1 MRCSCGLWGVR
12 TNVLFSISWCS
23 QGGEHSEADFHLI
36 GEFIS
41 RNSENFL
48 VGINVV
54 TPSPKKISFLFFLS
68 NFFLKN
74 KGICDRIF
82 HFQKLCC
89 HLVIFRQNKITG
101 EDFMSFSF
109 RSYSFLI
116 FFLKVFIRIL
126 GRGTR

>member
-1 MRCSCGLWGVR
+1 
-12 TNVLFSISWCS
+12 
-23 QGGEHSEADFHLI
+23 
-36 GEFIS
+36 
-41 RNSENFL
+41 
-48 VGINVV
+48 
-54 TPSPKKISFLFFLS
+54 LFFLS